1 MAPHERCPTCGA
13 GSSFLVRVWEDL
25 EDAEAGAIP
34 DYIGC
39 TECHTMTPTDEM
51 P

>member
-13 GSSFLVRVWEDL
+13 GPSFLVQVWEDPA
-25 EDAEAGAIP
+25 DAEADERP

-39 TECHTMTPTDEM
+39 TECHTMTPVEEVR
-51 P
+51 